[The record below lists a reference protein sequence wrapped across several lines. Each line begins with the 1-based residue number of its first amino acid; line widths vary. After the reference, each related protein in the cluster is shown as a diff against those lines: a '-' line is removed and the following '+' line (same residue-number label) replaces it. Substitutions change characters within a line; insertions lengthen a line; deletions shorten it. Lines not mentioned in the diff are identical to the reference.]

1 MSITKSI
8 VNKLFKNDAGKFSL
22 MKTGN
27 TAFLGY
33 MGVSEYQDSRA
44 NGDGVLSSA
53 ASAAGDLAIGALT
66 HPVAYLGLSL
76 APELAKGAVDAY
88 DNINAYG
95 RRLQSQSRNRPFQNA
110 TFVDSQQTY
119 TMRQAGMNL
128 ARQGQFAAS
137 QTTMGNEASS
147 VAAGW

>member
-1 MSITKSI
+1 MSITKSV
-8 VNKLFKNDAGKFSL
+8 VNKLFKNKAGEYSVGTTMGTLF
-22 MKTGN
+22 T
-27 TAFLGY
+27 GY
-33 MGVSEYQDSRA
+33 MGISTYNDSRA
-44 NGDGVLSSA
+44 EGDGVLSAA
-53 ASAAGDLAIGALT
+53 ASAAGDTALSAMLN
-66 HPVAYLGLSL
+66 PAVYMGLSL

-88 DNINAYG
+88 DSINTYG
-95 RRLQSQSRNRPFQNA
+95 RRLQAQSRNRPFQNA

-147 VAAGW
+147 VAVGW